1 MNIKG
6 PALIELIG
14 INHEEKG
21 SRIQEVKKKKENRK
35 GEERKTIDT
44 L

>member
-14 INHEEKG
+14 INHQEKRG
-21 SRIQEVKKKKENRK
+21 RIQEVKEEE
-35 GEERKTIDT
+35 GE
-44 L
+44 